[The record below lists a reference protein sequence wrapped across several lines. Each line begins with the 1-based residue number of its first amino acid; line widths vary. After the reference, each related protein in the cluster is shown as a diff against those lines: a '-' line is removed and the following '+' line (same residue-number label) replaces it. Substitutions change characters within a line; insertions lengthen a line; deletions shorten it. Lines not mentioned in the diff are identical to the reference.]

1 MTARTRAPRRV
12 LTRGA
17 LALRLLVAGFVGASG
32 AASAHVALD
41 RNGRF
46 RHQDHSRRL
55 LVWNA
60 VDDAGWRR
68 ATRRAQISWDKTMSP
83 ALEFDTAES
92 LRSSVLHVLDGNY
105 GETGWIGYADDWSY
119 HRGHGHPRLNL
130 FYGRGRSPEYLEKVA
145 CHELGHFAGLA
156 HSDDASDCMRSGP

>member
-41 RNGRF
+41 SNGRF

-68 ATRRAQISWDKTMSP
+68 ATRRAQISWDKTMFP

-105 GETGWIGYADDWSY
+105 GETGWIGYADDCRITEATGIPASTSSTAGVEAPSTSRRWHATSSGTS
-119 HRGHGHPRLNL
+119 RA
-130 FYGRGRSPEYLEKVA
+130 SPTA
-145 CHELGHFAGLA
+145 TTRATA
-156 HSDDASDCMRSGP
+156 